1 MYTLILRNK
10 CQSKNRNT
18 QKTQSK
24 IYFRVRFPSNPT
36 NDLINDIKANWV
48 NLLYHILRY
57 FPIGE
62 WAQERFTRY

>member
-36 NDLINDIKANWV
+36 NDLINDIKAN
-48 NLLYHILRY
+48 
-57 FPIGE
+57 
-62 WAQERFTRY
+62 